1 MIISI
6 HNNQMEIVDFMS
18 NDIPGTLKYSDE
30 EFTTYLENGCT
41 STFDLTIEKFQNGR
55 LHPRIGNINDQA
67 YLSFRD
73 NLGND
78 HLFTI
83 RKIVEKDYTIQ
94 IESEDVNLEL
104 LNETTGKYEASTEMT
119 FVEYCS
125 AMQLLT
131 YTRLEIG
138 LNEVST
144 KKLKLTFNSSQT
156 MLERIL
162 ELVENFGAECEF
174 KTLLYPNGQL
184 KTLQLNVYEAY
195 DTKHPYKGVGDNRE
209 EIQLTFGREITGVQ
223 VTSDKENL
231 FNGIRLK
238 DKNGKHVVAKKN
250 HIYLADDNQTREA
263 YMMRNTNT
271 MYAPRSMMM
280 YPSVSNV
287 NSCDNWTVREFTTE
301 ETDYDKQIKYLYDT
315 LKKYM
320 YPVITYEVDMAYY
333 QVFREHKIKVGDT
346 IYISDKNFLNGLLFQ
361 ARVSE
366 IKICPSDSTRNTITL
381 TNAVKIASKVDTT
394 LIDRMKELAKNN
406 LPYSMT
412 LSTDNGISFK
422 EETGQSTITP
432 TLYKGSE
439 VYASVDWM
447 YFQNDTFLGQGNT
460 YIVKALDMG
469 TEPLTIDVQG
479 YVDGD
484 LRAHQQITFTKVY
497 DGVSPIK
504 LEIITSNGTIF
515 KNNNIYTN
523 LTAKVYRG
531 DTEIDEDGAMFSYI
545 WTKMNEDETP
555 DEIWNRNHS
564 YSQKTIRITQDDLFR
579 RATFSCE
586 IEYVG
591 KQA

>member
-41 STFDLTIEKFQNGR
+41 STFELTIDKFQNGH
-55 LHPRIGNINDQA
+55 LHPRLGNINDQA

-78 HLFTI
+78 HIFTI
-83 RKIVEKDYTIQ
+83 RKIIEKDYTIQ
-94 IESEDVNLEL
+94 IEAEDMNLEL

-119 FVEYCS
+119 FIEYCS

-144 KKLKLTFNSSQT
+144 KKLKLTFDSTQT
-156 MLERIL
+156 ILERIL
-162 ELVENFGAECEF
+162 ELVEKFEAECEF

-195 DTKHPYKGVGDNRE
+195 DTKHPYKGVGDDRK
-209 EIQLTFGREITGVQ
+209 EIQLSFGREITGVE

-238 DKNGKHVVAKKN
+238 DKDGKYVTAKKN
-250 HIYLADDNQTREA
+250 HIYLADDGQTREA
-263 YMMRNTNT
+263 YMMRNTHT

-320 YPVITYEVDMAYY
+320 YPVITYQVDMAYY
-333 QVFREHKIKVGDT
+333 QVFKKHKIKVGDT

-381 TNAVKIASKVDTT
+381 TNAVKIASKVDTA
-394 LIDRMKELAKNN
+394 LLERMKELAKNN
-406 LPYSMT
+406 LPYTMT
-412 LSTDNGISFK
+412 LATDNGISFK
-422 EETGQSTITP
+422 ELSGESTITP
-432 TLYKGSE
+432 TLFKGSNE
-439 VYASVDWM
+439 YTNVDFM
-447 YFQNDTFLGQGNT
+447 YFQNDTFLGQGDNYT
-460 YIVKALDMG
+460 VSAKDMG
-469 TEPLTIDVQG
+469 GETKTITVQA
-479 YVDGD
+479 YVNGD
-484 LRAHQQITFTKVY
+484 IVMKQQITFTNVY
-497 DGVSPIK
+497 DGVSPILLK
-504 LEIITSNGTIF
+504 IESNNGELF
-515 KNNNIYTN
+515 KNGNISTI
-523 LTAKVYRG
+523 LTARLWRDDK
-531 DTEIDEDGAMFSYI
+531 EIDVEGKAFKYI
-545 WTKMNEDETP
+545 WTKQDNDGVEDTDWNEAHKNVNTKSLTITNSDVFQKSTFFCGVTP
-555 DEIWNRNHS
+555 NE
-564 YSQKTIRITQDDLFR
+564 
-579 RATFSCE
+579 
-586 IEYVG
+586 
-591 KQA
+591 

>member
-30 EFTTYLENGCT
+30 EFTTYLANGCT
-41 STFDLTIEKFQNGR
+41 STFDLTIDKFQNGR
-55 LHPRIGNINDQA
+55 LHPRLGNINDQA

-83 RKIVEKDYTIQ
+83 RKVIEKDYTIQ
-94 IESEDVNLEL
+94 IEAEDMNLEL

-138 LNEVST
+138 LNEVSS
-144 KKLKLTFNSSQT
+144 KKLKLAFDSSQT

-162 ELVENFGAECEF
+162 DLVDKFEAECEF

-184 KTLQLNVYEAY
+184 KTLQLNIYEAY
-195 DTKHPYKGVGDNRE
+195 DPKHPYKGVGDIRQ

-238 DKNGKHVVAKKN
+238 DKNGKYVVAKKN

-394 LIDRMKELAKNN
+394 LIDHMKELAKNN

-432 TLYKGSE
+432 TLYKGSD
-439 VYASVDWM
+439 VYTNVDWM
-447 YFQNDTFLGQGNT
+447 YFQNETFLGQGDT
-460 YIVKALDMG
+460 YTVKALDIG
-469 TEPLTIDVQG
+469 AEPLTIDVQG

-484 LRAHQQITFTKVY
+484 LRAHQQITFTNVY

-504 LEIITSNGTIF
+504 LEIIASNGNVF

-531 DTEIDEDGAMFSYI
+531 DKEIDVDGTEFCYI
-545 WTKMNEDETP
+545 WTKTNDDETP
-555 DEIWNRNHS
+555 DENWNRDHS
-564 YSQKTIRITQDDLFR
+564 YSQKTIRITQADLFR

-586 IEYVG
+586 IDYVG
-591 KQA
+591 KQV